1 MLTARLKCSDVF
13 GIFSAMLY
21 KGTELYSLSLLRSP
35 RKRFA
40 EPGGPG
46 TAGARASFTAE
57 PGPCCQTPGAASRPG
72 KSGNE
77 WRLAVCVFVNLNG
90 AAGWKLTSKAAS
102 QLDTYSITLVVFRAL
117 QPPARAGQLLPTG
130 CSGFQCLCSTYIR
143 EVIKQKASK
152 R

>member
-1 MLTARLKCSDVF
+1 
-13 GIFSAMLY
+13 MLY
-21 KGTELYSLSLLRSP
+21 KGTELYSLSPLRSP

-40 EPGGPG
+40 EPGGSG
-46 TAGARASFTAE
+46 TAGARVSFTAE
-57 PGPCCQTPGAASRPG
+57 PGPCCQTPGAAPRPG

-77 WRLAVCVFVNLNG
+77 LRLAVCVSVNLKR

-117 QPPARAGQLLPTG
+117 QPPARAAQLLPRVRLCPRSPARTG

-143 EVIKQKASK
+143 KVINQKASK